1 MRKDQILFV
10 ACLLYISGVFVGSFF
25 VVAGW
30 TIFLL
35 GALCLTFSLVLSR
48 QHIFLLVFFFA
59 VFVTGI
65 FSITHS
71 LEQFREGNMRESE
84 VSGIARVA
92 NDPEEK
98 SFYRSVVLRLESCD
112 SAYCP
117 REKIL
122 WQAPLITEMTFGTRV
137 NLICALKLPE
147 NFDAAFDYRMFLA
160 KDGIGY
166 VCRRAESVRVLPEDT
181 VARWGKFFFTPKH
194 ALAAALNETL
204 AQPEAGLAEG
214 LLLGG
219 DNHLS
224 TMLKQSFI
232 KAGLSH
238 IVAISGYNIF
248 LIAQGFVLLG
258 IGIGLWRKQALC
270 MAALGIVLFILLIGS
285 PASAVRAGI
294 MGLCVFAALFVGRLA
309 QPLNML
315 LGAAVAMLIFQPLL
329 LRYDVGFQLSFLAT
343 LAIVVVLPF
352 LGRLFTEEFFGKSLV
367 EIALMTL
374 AVELFVVPLIVYQ
387 FHIFSPFALLANV
400 LILPLVPYAMALSF
414 AAGMTFFVWPGLS
427 ILPSAA
433 AYFFLRIITFVV
445 EEINVWPGAQMAVS
459 VGGAALFLWYTG
471 LFLVIVIMKRYL
483 ERRYVQAKN
492 LF

>member
-1 MRKDQILFV
+1 MRKDKVFFLL
-10 ACLLYISGVFVGSFF
+10 CLLYISGVLVGSFF

-30 TIFLL
+30 TIFLW
-35 GALCLTFSLVLSR
+35 GALCLAFSLALSR
-48 QHIFLLVFFFA
+48 RHIFLLVFSFTAFI
-59 VFVTGI
+59 FGI
-65 FSITHS
+65 FSVIHS
-71 LEQFREGNMRESE
+71 LEQFREGNMHEGE
-84 VSGIARVA
+84 VSGIARAV

-112 SAYCP
+112 SEYCP

-122 WQAPLITEMTFGTRV
+122 WQVPLITEMTFGTRV
-137 NLICALKLPE
+137 SLVCALQLPE
-147 NFDAAFDYRMFLA
+147 NFDAAFDYRMFLV

-166 VCRRAESVRVLPEDT
+166 VCREAKSAQILQEDAI
-181 VARWGKFFFTPKH
+181 ARWGKLFFTPKH
-194 ALAAALNETL
+194 ALAAALNGTL

-224 TMLKQSFI
+224 TTLKQSFI

-238 IVAISGYNIF
+238 IVAVSGYNIA
-248 LIAQGFVLLG
+248 LIAQGFVLVG
-258 IGIGLWRKQALC
+258 IGIGLWRKQALG
-270 MAALGIVLFILLIGS
+270 MAALGIVLFIVLIGA

-294 MGLCVFAALFVGRLA
+294 MGLCVFAALFVGRLS

-315 LGAAVAMLIFQPLL
+315 LGAAAAMLIFQPLL

-343 LAIVVVLPF
+343 LAIIIVSPF
-352 LGRLFTEEFFGKSLV
+352 LERLFTEEFFGKSLA

-374 AVELFVVPLIVYQ
+374 AVELFVAPLIIYQ
-387 FHIFSPFALLANV
+387 FHIFSPFALLANI

-414 AAGMTFFVWPGLS
+414 AAGMVFFIWPGLS
-427 ILPSAA
+427 ILPSVS

-459 VGGAALFLWYTG
+459 VGGAALLLWYAG

-483 ERRYVQAKN
+483 ERQYVQAKN

>member
-1 MRKDQILFV
+1 MRKDKILFAV
-10 ACLLYISGVFVGSFF
+10 CFLYISGVFVGSFF
-25 VVAGW
+25 AVARW
-30 TIFLL
+30 EIFLFL
-35 GALCLTFSLVLSR
+35 ALWLTFSFTLTRGYTVLFC
-48 QHIFLLVFFFA
+48 FLPI
-59 VFVTGI
+59 VFVLGI
-65 FSITHS
+65 FSVTRS
-71 LEQFREGNMRESE
+71 LEQFRGGNMREGK
-84 VSGIARVA
+84 VSGIARVV

-98 SFYRSVVLRLESCD
+98 NFYHSVALRLESCD
-112 SAYCP
+112 GEYCP

-137 NLICALKLPE
+137 SLVCALQLPE
-147 NFDAAFDYRMFLA
+147 NFDVAFDYRMFLA
-160 KDGIGY
+160 KDDIGY
-166 VCRRAESVRVLPEDT
+166 VCREAESARVLPED
-181 VARWGKFFFTPKH
+181 VIARWGKHFFAPKH

-224 TMLKQSFI
+224 TTLKQSFI

-238 IVAISGYNIF
+238 IVAVSGYNIA
-248 LIAQGFVLLG
+248 LIAQGFVLVG
-258 IGIGLWRKQALC
+258 IGIGLWRKQALG
-270 MAALGIVLFILLIGS
+270 MAALGIVLFIVLIGA

-294 MGLCVFAALFVGRLA
+294 MGLCVFVALFVGRLS
-309 QPLNML
+309 QPFNML
-315 LGAAVAMLIFQPLL
+315 LGAAAAMLIFQPLL

-343 LAIVVVLPF
+343 LAIIVISPF
-352 LGRLFTEEFFGKSLV
+352 LERLFAEEFFGKNLA

-374 AVELFVVPLIVYQ
+374 VVELFVAPLIAYQ

-414 AAGMTFFVWPGLS
+414 AAGIVFLIWPGLS

-433 AYFFLRIITFVV
+433 AYFFLRIITFAV
-445 EEINVWPGAQMAVS
+445 EEINVWPGARMAVS
-459 VGGAALFLWYTG
+459 IGEVALLLWYMG
-471 LFLVIVIMKRYL
+471 LFLVIVIMKKYL
-483 ERRYVQAKN
+483 NRQYVQAKN